1 MHEVGS
7 IRKASDGILRSVM
20 NLVLDIATDGEL
32 LKIST
37 KTIKDLLRVITK
49 IGGITNL

>member
-37 KTIKDLLRVITK
+37 KMIKDLLRVITK